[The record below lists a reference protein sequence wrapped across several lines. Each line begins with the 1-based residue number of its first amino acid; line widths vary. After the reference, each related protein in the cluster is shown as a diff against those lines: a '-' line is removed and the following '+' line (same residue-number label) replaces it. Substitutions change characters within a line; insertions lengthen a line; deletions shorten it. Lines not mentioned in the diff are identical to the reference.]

1 MLIVMTRTPQTS
13 SVTHVQE
20 KQKKNAKQDAQLPF
34 SVMVDSLF
42 NAMTAA
48 KNSVTLVQ
56 ERRKK
61 TARKDAQLP
70 FNV

>member
-20 KQKKNAKQDAQLPF
+20 RRKKNAKQDAQLPF
-34 SVMVDSLF
+34 SVKVDSLF
-42 NAMTAA
+42 NAMMAA
-48 KNSVTLVQ
+48 KNSVTHVQ